1 MMYLGSPFGGGIVQG
16 VTKLHVTSANAISGD
31 ETSIIIDNDVVV
43 ATPRRAA
50 FPKR

>member
-1 MMYLGSPFGGGIVQG
+1 VQG